1 MINNALSAVK
11 NTLNPTYKTQA
22 RIMLARAITEN
33 TSVDA
38 LFAAASAEPDTNQRL
53 DLLREV
59 LTLDPYH
66 QGAAALWDLAAREI
80 GQTTGRILPPPSASL
95 AGAVNIFTRYGWDLK
110 VEMPRIAQLQ
120 KRRALPVRY
129 CVLAI
134 LIFSLPAV
142 LIVLAL
148 MTRTRKAHVH
158 LQLEPDGVLLM
169 VHDRSTTKI
178 YNSADI
184 AAIAASVPDGLSAP
198 WAIFCGLVSLMGWL
212 VIF

>member
-22 RIMLARAITEN
+22 RMMLARAIIEN
-33 TSVDA
+33 ASVDE
-38 LFAAASAEPDTNQRL
+38 LFTAASAEPDANQRL

-59 LTLDPYH
+59 LALDPYH
-66 QGAAALWDLAAREI
+66 QGAAALWESTAHEVD
-80 GQTTGRILPPPSASL
+80 QTTGRVLPPPSASL
-95 AGAVNIFTRYGWDLK
+95 VGAVNIFTRYGWDLK

-120 KRRALPVRY
+120 KRRALPMQY

-134 LIFSLPAV
+134 LIFSLPAL

-148 MTRTRKAHVH
+148 MSRARMAHVH
-158 LQLEPDGVLLM
+158 LQLEPDGVLMLM
-169 VHDRSTTKI
+169 YDRSSAKI
-178 YNSADI
+178 YNSGDLAE
-184 AAIAASVPDGLSAP
+184 IAASVADGLSMP
-198 WAIFCGLVSLMGWL
+198 WAVFCGVVSLIGWL